1 MPDATPEMRQWF
13 AEFVREHY
21 ADVCRLCHAICI
33 SGGLGAAYAED
44 MTQDVFLT
52 ARRRLVVLY
61 KHPEAKKWLYKAVY
75 HIGDNA
81 KRRMRSGKRRY
92 AFSLDEENA
101 PDLGDGYA
109 EYKRLAALLDRDEL
123 AAAVRGLLPRDRLLF
138 EQIYRMDMSL
148 KELAG
153 EYGLSDAAIQK
164 RVQRMHARVRKNIS
178 EEI

>member
-81 KRRMRSGKRRY
+81 KRRMRSGQK
-92 AFSLDEENA
+92 
-101 PDLGDGYA
+101 
-109 EYKRLAALLDRDEL
+109 
-123 AAAVRGLLPRDRLLF
+123 AVRL
-138 EQIYRMDMSL
+138 
-148 KELAG
+148 
-153 EYGLSDAAIQK
+153 
-164 RVQRMHARVRKNIS
+164 
-178 EEI
+178 